1 MKSVEA
7 QHVFGD
13 TFDKTMIL
21 FKGIPE
27 VFDL

>member
-13 TFDKTMIL
+13 ALDKTMIL
-21 FKGIPE
+21 LKSILE
-27 VFDL
+27 VFAL